1 MKNHIYIGIYL
12 LVSLLLL
19 CALPVMAFFSSIN
32 IEIIRTLI
40 FVGASGGIGG
50 TLYSIR
56 GFYKNLGGNTFEVRW
71 NWWYIF
77 RPIIS
82 VVLGVFTYFLIV
94 GGLMSISNTTDV
106 TLSKGIMFYCG
117 VSFLACFSFTRF
129 AERLDNISDI
139 LFAKKNQEQSNE

>member
-1 MKNHIYIGIYL
+1 M

-117 VSFLACFSFTRF
+117 VSFLAGFSFTRF